1 MSLEDLEM
9 LKQSLEEARRKIN
22 STQWDIDNQDI
33 PNLSDVQEKISDIE
47 ALVADMPSV
56 EDVERISSEELNDA
70 NLIIAEAIEKL
81 DSLDNVGALLDNA
94 FNNGPAVLYRSL
106 SYTIHSL
113 INLYNNVVA
122 TAVNQQTSADG
133 WQKLWITMNSLNN
146 QVDKLSTKLVDE
158 INLYGEPKY
167 RYVGI
172 GTYEEEPKNG

>member
-1 MSLEDLEM
+1 MSLEDLEQ
-9 LKQSLEEARRKIN
+9 LKLALEEARRKII
-22 STQWDIDNQDI
+22 STEWDIQNQDI
-33 PNLSDVQEKISDIE
+33 PNLTDVQEKIADIE
-47 ALVADMPSV
+47 QLVSDMPSV
-56 EDVERISSEELNDA
+56 DEVERISTEELDEA
-70 NLIIAEAIEKL
+70 SLLIAEALEKL
-81 DSLDNVGALLDNA
+81 ENLENPAVALDQS
-94 FNNGPAVLYRSL
+94 FSNGPAMIYRSL

-122 TAVNQQTSADG
+122 TTISQQSSADG